1 MLKDRLNGK
10 FGEGNRP
17 NKDSRYMIFQSTDQT
32 RGRKTGASGCFSF
45 HGGGFVLGFYE
56 LDGPYCQKLANLAG
70 CMVINIDYCLAP
82 EFKFPKPVHA
92 SYETI
97 CEILKEKDRYGI
109 DSEKGVRMRT

>member
-1 MLKDRLNGK
+1 MENLRREPSEQRQPDIL
-10 FGEGNRP
+10 
-17 NKDSRYMIFQSTDQT
+17 IFQSTDQT
-32 RGRKTGASGCFSF
+32 RGRKTGCFRLIFSF

-97 CEILKEKDRYGI
+97 CEILKKKTGM
-109 DSEKGVRMRT
+109 G